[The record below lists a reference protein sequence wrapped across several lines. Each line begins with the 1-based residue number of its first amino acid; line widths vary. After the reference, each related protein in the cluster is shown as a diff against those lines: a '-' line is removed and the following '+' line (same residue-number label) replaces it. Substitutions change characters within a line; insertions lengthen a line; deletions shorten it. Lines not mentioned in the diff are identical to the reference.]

1 MSDLGKAI
9 SVLLVSEAMTDRQV
23 AARSIKMTNDLQTAM
38 GGAITLFTAR
48 NEPLSP
54 SAQTVTK
61 PSKPRESTLGK
72 GRKKIRQAIKEK
84 RKRNR
89 KSR

>member
-1 MSDLGKAI
+1 
-9 SVLLVSEAMTDRQV
+9 
-23 AARSIKMTNDLQTAM
+23 MTNDLQTAM
-38 GGAITLFTAR
+38 GGAITLFTTQ
-48 NEPLSP
+48 NEPLAP
-54 SAQTVTK
+54 SAQTATK

>member
-1 MSDLGKAI
+1 MK
-9 SVLLVSEAMTDRQV
+9 
-23 AARSIKMTNDLQTAM
+23 NDLQTAM
-38 GGAITLFTAR
+38 EATAIFTAR